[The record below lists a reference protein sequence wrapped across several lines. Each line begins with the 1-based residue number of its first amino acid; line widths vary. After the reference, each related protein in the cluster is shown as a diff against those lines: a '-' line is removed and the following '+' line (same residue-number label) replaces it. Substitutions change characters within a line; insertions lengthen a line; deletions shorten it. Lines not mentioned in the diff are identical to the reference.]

1 MPNVLNRLTVVNPKP
16 RDDMEREATIP
27 EAVLAKQTG
36 TAMDTD
42 DLPAKKTQKDIM
54 WENGGPGMYMQ
65 NLREHWKLKNDE
77 WKTDAV
83 PEIMDGKNIADFVD
97 PDILEK
103 LEALEKEEEALE
115 NAMDDSDDESDLDEE
130 DQRLVEKIRS
140 KRKVIVAR
148 HRRNKGGN
156 RTVVQRNKRTNSE
169 KIFKDN
175 LEKKTGTRVAR
186 NLSRGRKRERSVSR
200 KRDGDSEVNK
210 YVDGTGDKKDD
221 RGRSLSRADHRSQ
234 SKTPRDLSGMPK
246 NVSTEKSS

>member
-1 MPNVLNRLTVVNPKP
+1 
-16 RDDMEREATIP
+16 
-27 EAVLAKQTG
+27 
-36 TAMDTD
+36 
-42 DLPAKKTQKDIM
+42 
-54 WENGGPGMYMQ
+54 MYMQ

-115 NAMDDSDDESDLDEE
+115 NAMDDSDEESDLDEE

-175 LEKKTGTRVAR
+175 LEKKTGTQVAELVPR
-186 NLSRGRKRERSVSR
+186 QEA
-200 KRDGDSEVNK
+200 
-210 YVDGTGDKKDD
+210 
-221 RGRSLSRADHRSQ
+221 RSLCVTKERR
-234 SKTPRDLSGMPK
+234 
-246 NVSTEKSS
+246 